1 MRVQVAR
8 WVVRPAMAATTTE
21 LATLPFFNWQPPR
34 QRLRGG
40 GRLSTKKR
48 RRWLCLQRRQA
59 RRCRGSGEPRS
70 LIRERPAKRKLV
82 RRRRFDSHLVVGP
95 RRRRNQVRRRRFD
108 SHLVVEPRRRRLHP
122 DHPWYVKNWKNCLRL
137 VRSLLL
143 HLRVLARQRR
153 QGHWRRAA
161 RWQPL
166 LPWEAA
172 EQNCAHLQDE
182 LVLSK

>member
-1 MRVQVAR
+1 MLTTMRVQVAH

-40 GRLSTKKR
+40 GGLSTQKP

-59 RRCRGSGEPRS
+59 RRCRVFGGPRS
-70 LIRERPAKRKLV
+70 RNRKRPAILK
-82 RRRRFDSHLVVGP
+82 
-95 RRRRNQVRRRRFD
+95 QVRRRWFEWHR
-108 SHLVVEPRRRRLHP
+108 VVEPRRRFDWHPVAEPRRRRLRP

-143 HLRVLARQRR
+143 HLRVLARRRR

-182 LVLSK
+182 LSLSK